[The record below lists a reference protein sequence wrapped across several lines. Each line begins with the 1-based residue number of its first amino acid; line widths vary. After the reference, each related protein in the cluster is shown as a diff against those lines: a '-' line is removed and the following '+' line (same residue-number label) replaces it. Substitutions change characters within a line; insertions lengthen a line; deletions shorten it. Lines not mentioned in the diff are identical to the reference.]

1 MTYKKIVEGM
11 VEKSA
16 RAWVEELLEKNGFDA
31 FVYGDKVEVKKDPEA
46 SFWML
51 WTVELDVLDRNSIMT
66 YHLSV
71 GGTVDESGV
80 CNSCIWNST
89 GKNIWFAN
97 PETRVF
103 FGINDFK
110 VA

>member
-11 VEKSA
+11 VESSA
-16 RAWVEELLEKNGFDA
+16 RKWVEDLLEKSGFDA
-31 FVYGDKVEVKKDPEA
+31 FLFGAKVEVKKDPEA

-51 WTVELDVLDRNSIMT
+51 WTVELDVHDRNSIMT
-66 YHLSV
+66 YHISV

-80 CNSCIWNST
+80 SNSVIWDS
-89 GKNIWFAN
+89 KNKTIWFN
-97 PETRVF
+97 NKETRET
-103 FGINDFK
+103 FGINEFK